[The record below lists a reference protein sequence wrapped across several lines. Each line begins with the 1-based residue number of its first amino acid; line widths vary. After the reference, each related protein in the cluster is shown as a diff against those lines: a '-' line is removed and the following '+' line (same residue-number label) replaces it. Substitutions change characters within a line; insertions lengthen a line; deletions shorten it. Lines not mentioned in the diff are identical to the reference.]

1 MVWFVWLCGGV
12 RASKRTWKYLER
24 IWRSLEGLKTFPV
37 NLEVQR
43 KSGISQAGPAAF
55 LLSVQLIFEPI
66 FFLLGFLRRGVEL
79 SEYVASNDEEK
90 YISVLHIC
98 RAYLCMHTAR
108 TQSSILESTASP
120 DTDLLIFLLYFV
132 SQLVPNLRIYNL
144 TKDLCLRLQN
154 LAARRHLFLPHKP
167 NPWLNCCLQCRWKYS
182 GKQTQK
188 ATVQSSSYLKICI
201 DINNFIILTHKN
213 SW

>member
-1 MVWFVWLCGGV
+1 MGTLACHCNSTRFDGLICL
-12 RASKRTWKYLER
+12 AL
-24 IWRSLEGLKTFPV
+24 WRSTSFQENLKVSWKNLEELRSLKTFPV

-154 LAARRHLFLPHKP
+154 LAARDIFFCPT
-167 NPWLNCCLQCRWKYS
+167 N
-182 GKQTQK
+182 QTRDWIV
-188 ATVQSSSYLKICI
+188 AAVSLKI
-201 DINNFIILTHKN
+201 LR
-213 SW
+213 